1 MSSVW
6 FEKRTIYPLFFILT
20 RKLSPSWIARLVGK
34 VEIQGGSSCASL
46 LEHPVVSFH
55 KSTEIFLN
63 SKFTGCPNWQGT
75 SVSFNFG
82 RIPVDFGPHTEQW
95 LINASRRNLF
105 FLVVCSGHLNGQL
118 WLPKLNESR
127 IINIDGSLFYSFRI
141 REHNFLLIMKKIST
155 HHEVVSEFFS
165 CFYFTINIRNF
176 QFHLN

>member
-1 MSSVW
+1 MRHLGSFHKVALTWFLNKSLNSVKYLTVLLSAVSSVW

-105 FLVVCSGHLNGQL
+105 FLVVVAL
-118 WLPKLNESR
+118 WTDNC
-127 IINIDGSLFYSFRI
+127 D
-141 REHNFLLIMKKIST
+141 
-155 HHEVVSEFFS
+155 
-165 CFYFTINIRNF
+165 F
-176 QFHLN
+176 QNWTNQE

>member
-105 FLVVCSGHLNGQL
+105 FFSSSGHLNGQL

-165 CFYFTINIRNF
+165 CFDFTINIRNF